1 MIARLCGTLVDK
13 QLGSAVV
20 DVGGVGYQLSIPLST
35 YCEIGEPGSRV
46 ELHVHTHVRE
56 DTLALFGFRTRFEK
70 EIFARLIAVNG
81 VGPRTALAVLSGLG
95 AEDLIEAVRSRDI
108 TRLSSVPGVGRKTA
122 ERMAVDL
129 ADRLD
134 SLSPL
139 GDGPAVA
146 STGGDGAA
154 RTDVRQDLVSA
165 LVNLGYNG
173 RVAADAAGR
182 VLRGSPSPSPP
193 FHTLLRETL
202 KILSR

>member
-1 MIARLCGTLVDK
+1 MIARLSGTLVDK
-13 QLGSAVV
+13 QPGSAVV

-35 YCEIGEPGSRV
+35 YSEIGEPGARV

-56 DTLALFGFRTRFEK
+56 DALALFGFRTRFEK
-70 EIFARLIAVNG
+70 EIFTRLIAVNG

-95 AEDLIEAVRSRDI
+95 AQDLFEAVRSRDV

-122 ERMAVDL
+122 ERIAVDL

-134 SLSPL
+134 SLSAP
-139 GDGPAVA
+139 GDGSAAGSSGAVRA
-146 STGGDGAA
+146 
-154 RTDVRQDLVSA
+154 DVRQDLVSA
-165 LVNLGYNG
+165 LVNLGYNA

-182 VLRGSPSPSPP
+182 VLRGSPVPAPP
-193 FHTLLRETL
+193 FHALLRETL

>member
-13 QLGSAVV
+13 QPGSAVV

-35 YCEIGEPGSRV
+35 YYEMGEPGSRV

-56 DTLALFGFRTRFEK
+56 DALALFGFRTRFEK
-70 EIFARLIAVNG
+70 EIFARLISVNG

-95 AEDLIEAVRSRDI
+95 AEDLIGAVRSRDI
-108 TRLSSVPGVGRKTA
+108 TRLSSVPGIGRKTA
-122 ERMAVDL
+122 ERIAVDL

-134 SLSPL
+134 SLSPP
-139 GDGPAVA
+139 GDGPAG
-146 STGGDGAA
+146 TPGGAGAG
-154 RTDVRQDLVSA
+154 RPDVRQDLVSA
-165 LVNLGYNG
+165 LVNLGYNA

-182 VLRGSPSPSPP
+182 VLRASPAPSPP
-193 FHTLLRETL
+193 FQALLRETL

>member
-13 QLGSAVV
+13 QPGSAVV
-20 DVGGVGYQLSIPLST
+20 DVGGVGYQVSIPLST
-35 YCEIGEPGSRV
+35 YSEMGEPGDRV

-56 DTLALFGFRTRFEK
+56 DALALFGFRTRFEK
-70 EIFARLIAVNG
+70 EIFTRLIAVNG

-95 AEDLIEAVRSRDI
+95 AQDLFEAVRSRDV
-108 TRLSSVPGVGRKTA
+108 TRLSSVPGIGRKTA
-122 ERMAVDL
+122 ERIAVDL

-134 SLSPL
+134 SLAPPGEGSAA
-139 GDGPAVA
+139 GKA
-146 STGGDGAA
+146 GGDGAA

-165 LVNLGYNG
+165 LVNLGYNA

-182 VLRGSPSPSPP
+182 VLRGSPAPAPP
-193 FHTLLRETL
+193 FHALLRETL